1 MALQRAVLL
10 ASLLVEVASRSSGSA
25 SCPHWHWPQLVG
37 RTETPT
43 SGSDSARSWLSQAG
57 DTGVPGCGFWRC
69 PAMCAHT
76 QLLVLQDASSFDFQ
90 SHQLQVATNINNST
104 VEMPALC
111 PPVAHKAR
119 GGGSTHDPGDPRP
132 SPTLRLLVQSP
143 NARRTP
149 SAVPGSVCA
158 VWPCVLTLLWVS
170 EAQSPDAD
178 YKRPEP
184 QGQQPKCCVDVVDTN
199 ATCPGTNLCGPGCYG
214 HRAEDGTV
222 SCIRCRN
229 GTHNSSECRG
239 FAARGAHFPM
249 NRSTGMPG
257 RPSFGGPQ
265 VAASLFLGT
274 FLISSGLILSVAAF
288 FYLKR
293 ASKLPDVF
301 YGRNKA
307 PSLQPGEAAA
317 MIPPPPSSDR
327 VPATVW
333 RSGVG
338 TGEDILLLGDR
349 EVPRS
354 RRDLPCPVRHLSD
367 LSKAAPCPSTR
378 CLRQSPGAAGGSGE
392 QKCLLSRFWRPP
404 APSGGS
410 GVGPSCLSQPLGL
423 QASLGFWGRIPPA
436 AAASS
441 AGFSPL
447 CLPPSPEATGRWI

>member
-1 MALQRAVLL
+1 MFWRKGWEFSLL
-10 ASLLVEVASRSSGSA
+10 SPHLGHCPSVDTSQEPSPRVRLPPRTTSMSHFRPIWAASLAPQGSSAGPLCLVQDLTWVWAACGASRTDWS
-25 SCPHWHWPQLVG
+25 
-37 RTETPT
+37 
-43 SGSDSARSWLSQAG
+43 
-57 DTGVPGCGFWRC
+57 VP
-69 PAMCAHT
+69 PAVT
-76 QLLVLQDASSFDFQ
+76 
-90 SHQLQVATNINNST
+90 
-104 VEMPALC
+104 
-111 PPVAHKAR
+111 
-119 GGGSTHDPGDPRP
+119 
-132 SPTLRLLVQSP
+132 
-143 NARRTP
+143 
-149 SAVPGSVCA
+149 
-158 VWPCVLTLLWVS
+158 
-170 EAQSPDAD
+170 
-178 YKRPEP
+178 
-184 QGQQPKCCVDVVDTN
+184 
-199 ATCPGTNLCGPGCYG
+199 
-214 HRAEDGTV
+214 
-222 SCIRCRN
+222 
-229 GTHNSSECRG
+229 
-239 FAARGAHFPM
+239 ARGAHFPM

-257 RPSFGGPQ
+257 RPSF
-265 VAASLFLGT
+265 A
-274 FLISSGLILSVAAF
+274 
-288 FYLKR
+288 R
-293 ASKLPDVF
+293 ASSSPWLHSSTSSVPVSCLTSSMEETKVTPVLSST
-301 YGRNKA
+301 A

-378 CLRQSPGAAGGSGE
+378 CLRQSPGAAGGLGE

-447 CLPPSPEATGRWI
+447 CLPPPPEATGRWI

>member
-76 QLLVLQDASSFDFQ
+76 QLLVLQD
-90 SHQLQVATNINNST
+90 
-104 VEMPALC
+104 
-111 PPVAHKAR
+111 
-119 GGGSTHDPGDPRP
+119 GP

-239 FAARGAHFPM
+239 FAAWGAHFPM

-257 RPSFGGPQ
+257 RPSF
-265 VAASLFLGT
+265 A
-274 FLISSGLILSVAAF
+274 
-288 FYLKR
+288 R
-293 ASKLPDVF
+293 ASSSPWLHSSTSSVPVSCLTSSMEETKVTPVLSPT
-301 YGRNKA
+301 A

-333 RSGVG
+333 RSGMG

-392 QKCLLSRFWRPP
+392 QKCLFSRFWRPP

-410 GVGPSCLSQPLGL
+410 GAGPSCLSQPLGL

-447 CLPPSPEATGRWI
+447 CLPPSHEATGRWI

>member
-76 QLLVLQDASSFDFQ
+76 QLLVLQD
-90 SHQLQVATNINNST
+90 
-104 VEMPALC
+104 
-111 PPVAHKAR
+111 
-119 GGGSTHDPGDPRP
+119 GP

-239 FAARGAHFPM
+239 FAAWGAHFPM

-301 YGRNKA
+301 YGRNKGDTCA
-307 PSLQPGEAAA
+307 LPYSPQPAAWRSCRDDSPTSVLSAEAALRPARAALGQGRGPHCRLFRGGPGEQRL
-317 MIPPPPSSDR
+317 IPRPIHS
-327 VPATVW
+327 PA
-333 RSGVG
+333 
-338 TGEDILLLGDR
+338 
-349 EVPRS
+349 
-354 RRDLPCPVRHLSD
+354 C
-367 LSKAAPCPSTR
+367 C
-378 CLRQSPGAAGGSGE
+378 
-392 QKCLLSRFWRPP
+392 
-404 APSGGS
+404 
-410 GVGPSCLSQPLGL
+410 
-423 QASLGFWGRIPPA
+423 
-436 AAASS
+436 
-441 AGFSPL
+441 
-447 CLPPSPEATGRWI
+447 